1 MKRLKDGVLE
11 DLTADEITAREAQEV
26 TASTALELA
35 LSEVREKRNI
45 LIEETDY
52 LALSDHTL
60 SSDMTTYRQ
69 SLRDITNGLDTVEK
83 CENVTWPTKPWW

>member
-1 MKRLKDGVLE
+1 MKRLKDGVLV

-45 LIEETDY
+45 LIAETDY

>member
-1 MKRLKDGVLE
+1 MKRLIDGVLV
-11 DLTADEITAREAQEV
+11 DLTADEITARNAEQV
-26 TASTALELA
+26 TASTDLELA

-45 LIEETDY
+45 LIAETDY

-83 CENVTWPTKPWW
+83 CNNVTWPTKP

>member
-45 LIEETDY
+45 LIAETDY

-83 CENVTWPTKPWW
+83 CNNITWPTKP

>member
-1 MKRLKDGVLE
+1 MKRLKDGVLV
-11 DLTADEITAREAQEV
+11 DLTADEITARNAEQV

-35 LSEVREKRNI
+35 LSEIREKRNI
-45 LIEETDY
+45 LIAETDY

-83 CENVTWPTKPWW
+83 CNNITWPTKP